1 MLTALQVETA
11 VNFIAAFVYTKSIA
25 EYKKNPK
32 SKTILQLRYA
42 DWVFTTPLLLLSLS
56 LFLFKYDKSSKTE
69 EPPRWLLGL
78 TLSAAVAMC
87 VVGYR
92 AELNR
97 DVRLAGVSFVVLVA
111 AFAMLSTHATY
122 GINLHE
128 QLTAYLIVAFLW
140 CCYGFVWFMKNEQK
154 RHIAYNSIDLLS
166 KFSLLRFTSKN
177 VRPIGTTA
185 KLFCFHIILSARSM
199 L

>member
-69 EPPRWLLGL
+69 EPPPPR
-78 TLSAAVAMC
+78 
-87 VVGYR
+87 
-92 AELNR
+92 
-97 DVRLAGVSFVVLVA
+97 
-111 AFAMLSTHATY
+111 
-122 GINLHE
+122 
-128 QLTAYLIVAFLW
+128 
-140 CCYGFVWFMKNEQK
+140 
-154 RHIAYNSIDLLS
+154 
-166 KFSLLRFTSKN
+166 
-177 VRPIGTTA
+177 
-185 KLFCFHIILSARSM
+185 
-199 L
+199 